1 MYKTLVLYCIV
12 LSYIKA
18 IISFENHMR
27 HEATNTLTQKV
38 GIFYIPMLFADEMRM
53 THGKKG
59 ELILVYTYKKRGT
72 IAGQR
77 SHSDARRDNSSPI
90 LSSSTLLL
98 ISFAHYM

>member
-1 MYKTLVLYCIV
+1 
-12 LSYIKA
+12 
-18 IISFENHMR
+18 
-27 HEATNTLTQKV
+27 
-38 GIFYIPMLFADEMRM
+38 MLFADEMRM